1 MITHLTHRYIFV
13 RLSIVYFLFMANTLT
28 HTQYTP
34 MQSIVY
40 SFNSYSKWLFLF
52 VFFFCFISNP
62 TKWHGKSCT
71 HSRKSTHYTTANTN
85 ATLSTLSRNKRTAWP
100 KLDDNNIIPMRL
112 CREKHRHDTIYCNI
126 ATVRNKNWKASLD
139 ISTSAYY
146 ICVYILNDIVNL

>member
-28 HTQYTP
+28 DTQNILLCRALFILLIHI
-34 MQSIVY
+34 QSGY
-40 SFNSYSKWLFLF
+40 FSS
-52 VFFFCFISNP
+52 FFFCFISNP

>member
-13 RLSIVYFLFMANTLT
+13 RRSIVYFLFMANTLT

-52 VFFFCFISNP
+52 VFFCFISNP